1 MTRLRFKIR
10 GEITTCLVVF
20 PIESFSH
27 GVRLFY
33 KVRVNQQTEDEQ
45 FMAAYGKYT
54 TTVIGSYSVPRWYE
68 TLEKQVEAGNLA
80 KGDMEDAQYRA
91 TQAAILDQETAGID
105 IITGGEMHRRTNNR
119 HAPPNAMLN
128 FFWEKIPGFSRETRP
143 KPITA
148 KDPNVFH
155 PAAICTG
162 PIDYGDL
169 GLVDEFQLVS
179 KFARKEVKITMTG
192 PHMLAKVAWDEHYG
206 DMGKMMQALA
216 KVINRNFKE
225 LEKAGCKYIQI
236 DEPLFAISEAPEVE
250 AAVEAINL
258 STEGLKN
265 VSVQV
270 HICQGNYAVGPEYDG
285 QIGHR
290 YFDTGR
296 YPAEL
301 ICKINCDALLIEHDQ
316 TPKYE
321 GLLGNKY
328 LAVGAVDVQDFNVES
343 AETIGERLT
352 KYSWLSPEQTL
363 ITSSCGMNHLPRHIA
378 FGKLKAMAAAKK
390 LLGA

>member
-179 KFARKEVKITMTG
+179 KFAKKEVKITMTG

-343 AETIGERLT
+343 AETIGERIT

>member
-143 KPITA
+143 KPITV
-148 KDPNVFH
+148 KDPSVFH

-169 GLVDEFQLVS
+169 GLVDEFQMVS
-179 KFARKEVKITMTG
+179 EFAKKEVKITMTG

-206 DMGKMMQALA
+206 DMGKMMQDLA
-216 KVINRNFKE
+216 KVMNRNFKE

-236 DEPLFAISEAPEVE
+236 DEPLFAISDAPEVE
-250 AAVEAINL
+250 EAVEAINL

>member
-143 KPITA
+143 KPITV
-148 KDPNVFH
+148 KDPSVFH

-169 GLVDEFQLVS
+169 GLVDEFQMVS
-179 KFARKEVKITMTG
+179 EFAKKEVKITMTG

-206 DMGKMMQALA
+206 DMGKMMQDLA
-216 KVINRNFKE
+216 KVMNRNFKE

-236 DEPLFAISEAPEVE
+236 DEPLFAISDAPEVE
-250 AAVEAINL
+250 EAVEAINL

-265 VSVQV
+265 FSVQV

-328 LAVGAVDVQDFNVES
+328 LAVGAEIGKDFNVES

>member
-1 MTRLRFKIR
+1 MTTYSK
-10 GEITTCLVVF
+10 
-20 PIESFSH
+20 
-27 GVRLFY
+27 Y
-33 KVRVNQQTEDEQ
+33 K
-45 FMAAYGKYT
+45 
-54 TTVIGSYSVPRWYE
+54 TTVVGSYSVPRWYE
-68 TLEKQVEAGNLA
+68 TLEKQVEAGALTKN
-80 KGDMEDAQYRA
+80 DMADAQYRA

-128 FFWEKIPGFSRETRP
+128 FFWEKLPGFARETRP
-143 KPITA
+143 KPITT

-155 PAAICTG
+155 PAAVCTG
-162 PIDYGDL
+162 PIEYGDL
-169 GLVDEFQLVS
+169 GLVEEYEMVS
-179 KFARKEVKITMTG
+179 RLAKSEVKITMTG

-206 DMGKMMQALA
+206 DIAKMMQDLA
-216 KVINRNFKE
+216 KVMNRNFKD
-225 LEKAGCKYIQI
+225 LEKAGCGYIQI
-236 DEPLFAISEAPEVE
+236 DEPLFAISDDAEVN
-250 AAVEAINL
+250 AAVEAINM

-270 HICQGNYAVGPEYDG
+270 HICQGNYAVGAEYDG

-301 ICKINCDALLIEHDQ
+301 ICKINCDVLLIEHDL

-321 GLLGNKY
+321 GLLGNIH

-343 AETIGERLT
+343 AETIGERIT
-352 KYSWLSPEQTL
+352 KYSWLPPEQTL

-378 FGKLKAMAAAKK
+378 FGKLQAMVEAKRV
-390 LLGA
+390 LGG